1 MDESICTRSCEC
13 RAIPSVLI
21 AGGYVV
27 GCVVVQSNCEMK
39 GVRTWAI
46 IVVCIVEC
54 VSTTLGIVDFVPRE
68 LFTGILIV

>member
-1 MDESICTRSCEC
+1 MVESICTRSCEC
-13 RAIPSVLI
+13 RAIPSVHI

-27 GCVVVQSNCEMK
+27 GCVVVLTNVEVE
-39 GVRTWAI
+39 GVRARAI

>member
-27 GCVVVQSNCEMK
+27 GCVVMLGNCEMK
-39 GVRTWAI
+39 GIRTWAI
-46 IVVCIVEC
+46 LVVCIVIG
-54 VSTTLGIVDFVPRE
+54 VSATLGIDDFVP
-68 LFTGILIV
+68 